1 MKEKHVFL
9 LYVNDYIVI
18 SYALV
23 LVYIDEST
31 LYITQKVSFIFMLF
45 IFSSYV
51 QWFIYCEIY
60 SLICKQIC

>member
-1 MKEKHVFL
+1 MFL

>member
-1 MKEKHVFL
+1 MFL

-31 LYITQKVSFIFMLF
+31 LYITQKVSFILMLF